1 LKSFERNTILLSAV
15 ISIWWTGPAAAQRG
29 VGGLEEKSLSEL
41 SNPPTSSL
49 AKVAL
54 ALASSRWKHAET
66 EHFIYHYFNSFVA
79 TPVSVE
85 AEFYERVV
93 TEDLG
98 LSTGAKPGAK
108 NQIFLFEEPDLWREF
123 QSKAE
128 LDPWSGGIHSDGAL
142 FLLRDRAVKFKGT
155 TLGHEIVHAL
165 IHRHVGEIPLW
176 LNEGYAEYASNIGYA
191 SYMRARDYSAKPRS
205 KAVDPAYYIP
215 VAELVSLTRYPTQT
229 EAVSAFYAES
239 QRLVSFLQKRGK
251 KSFVSFLRASASGEE
266 FEVALSKSYP
276 GMFKSVR
283 DLEAEF
289 RPYAT
294 ATD

>member
-1 LKSFERNTILLSAV
+1 MTIRPYILLLTLAV
-15 ISIWWTGPAAAQRG
+15 LVCWADPAAGQRS
-29 VGGLEEKSLSEL
+29 VGGLEEMSLTQL
-41 SNPPTSSL
+41 SSPPSSPL
-49 AKVAL
+49 ARVAVAL
-54 ALASSRWKHAET
+54 APSRWKHAET

-98 LSTGAKPGAK
+98 LSTGSKPGAK
-108 NQIFLFEEPDLWREF
+108 NQIFLFEEPALWREF
-123 QSKAE
+123 QTKAE

-142 FLLRDRAVKFKGT
+142 FLLRDRAMKFKGT

-165 IHRHVGEIPLW
+165 IQRHIGDIPLW
-176 LNEGYAEYASNIGYA
+176 LNEGYAEYASTIGYA

-205 KAVDPAYYIP
+205 DAVDPIHYIP
-215 VAELVSLTRYPTQT
+215 VAELVALTRYPTES

-239 QRLVSFLQKRGK
+239 QRLVSFLQRRGK
-251 KSFVSFLRASASGEE
+251 KLFVSFLRASARGED